1 MPAELRLWA
10 VDRNVLLACVG
21 PFRSVQEL
29 SLEEDAEEATSQG
42 TKVKCKAI
50 YIVPVVAGLQ
60 DVRNLYT
67 SLKPCRSTLNL
78 LEEGRILPK
87 HQKMFQ

>member
-21 PFRSVQEL
+21 PFLSDQKL
-29 SLEEDAEEATSQG
+29 SLEKDAEEATSQG

-60 DVRNLYT
+60 NLHNLYT
-67 SLKPCRSTLNL
+67 SLKPCRSTLNVL
-78 LEEGRILPK
+78 KEGQILPK

>member
-1 MPAELRLWA
+1 MSTGLRLQA

-21 PFRSVQEL
+21 PFLSVQEL

-42 TKVKCKAI
+42 TKVKYKAI
-50 YIVPVVAGLQ
+50 YMVSVVARLQ
-60 DVRNLYT
+60 GVHNLYT

-78 LEEGRILPK
+78 LEVGRILPK